1 MFEDGNEPHRCK
13 SNANGKKVE
22 LVSEA
27 AIAAVEQD
35 ATVSAPPMLQ
45 ACLGLQQMQQTRR
58 YKLTENSLENA
69 VIKITKLDER
79 LRPKVPHMATSEK
92 IKVLSAVLKIKKP
105 KGYR

>member
-1 MFEDGNEPHRCK
+1 M
-13 SNANGKKVE
+13 E
-22 LVSEA
+22 LASEA
-27 AIAAVEQD
+27 AIAAAEQD
-35 ATVSAPPMLQ
+35 ATVSVPPMLQ
-45 ACLGLQQMQQTRR
+45 ACLGLQQKQQTRR

-92 IKVLSAVLKIKKP
+92 IKVLSAVLKMEKP